1 MDLVERRIVKL
12 TAPQFVKPCV
22 RANKND
28 AADSQATCEAVARM
42 NMRFVPV
49 KSIEQQSTLA
59 LELIELIED
68 ASNELT
74 GGFRLLVP
82 CPIAPRNPFYRPPWQ
97 G

>member
-12 TAPQFVKPCV
+12 TAPQFVNPCV

-28 AADSQATCEAVARM
+28 AADAQAICKAVARL
-42 NMRFVPV
+42 NMRFVPA
-49 KSIEQQSTLA
+49 KNIEQQSTLA
-59 LELIELIED
+59 PELIED

-74 GGFRLLVP
+74 GTFRLLVP